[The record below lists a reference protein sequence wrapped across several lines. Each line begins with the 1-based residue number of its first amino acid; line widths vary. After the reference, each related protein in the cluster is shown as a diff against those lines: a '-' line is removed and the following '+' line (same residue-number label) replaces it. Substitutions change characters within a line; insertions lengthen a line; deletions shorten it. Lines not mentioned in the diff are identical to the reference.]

1 MMKGKDAG
9 SLHQREECWEHDE
22 RKGLWEPLSPSEE
35 MMLGLPVRKRCAGW
49 ETPQSELLPLR
60 AQGWFYLSMEFLFS
74 NLRSPRVDL
83 ERFMA

>member
-60 AQGWFYLSMEFLFS
+60 APRLVLSIHGVLI
-74 NLRSPRVDL
+74 
-83 ERFMA
+83 